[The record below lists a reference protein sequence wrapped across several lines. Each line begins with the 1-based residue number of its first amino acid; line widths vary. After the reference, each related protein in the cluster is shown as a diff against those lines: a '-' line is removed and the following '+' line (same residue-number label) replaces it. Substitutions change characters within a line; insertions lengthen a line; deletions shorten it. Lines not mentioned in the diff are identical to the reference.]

1 MRATLTLPADWMN
14 DAASGSKTL
23 KGVWTGTGSGA
34 AVMVAGRNAEK
45 NAAAVAELRALGAE
59 ADATIVDVTE
69 EASVNAMV
77 AATAARFGRL
87 DILVNNAGI
96 NIRNRPEVYDLA
108 DWHKVIA
115 TNLTSAM
122 LASKAAHPYLKA
134 SGHGRVINNG
144 SMLSIF
150 GLPFHAAYGAS
161 KGGVVQMTKSMAVAW
176 AADGITVNCLLPGWI
191 DTDLTR
197 KARTDMAGLNDN
209 VLART
214 PKGRWGDPGDF
225 EGVRAIAR
233 EVPGIVVAALARAN
247 ERDVT
252 TAGEAV
258 RDAERL
264 RAALAAALAVAVDAD
279 GAAAAAAA
287 AVAAATAARA
297 AALQEGNWPDECA
310 QCYTQPEAAR
320 DGPAR
325 LPQLRQRQLELESNR
340 QARPLRPRRPT

>member
-1 MRATLTLPADWMN
+1 MFD
-14 DAASGSKTL
+14 L
-23 KGVWTGTGSGA
+23 KGRVGLVTGGNGGIGLGLARGLAKAGA

-59 ADATIVDVTE
+59 ADATIVDVTD

-77 AATAARFGRL
+77 AACVARFGRL

-122 LASKAAHPYLKA
+122 LASKAAFPHLKS

-176 AADGITVNCLLPGWI
+176 AAEGITVNCLLPGWI
-191 DTDLTR
+191 DTELTR
-197 KARTDMAGLNDN
+197 KARSDMEGLNAN

-214 PKGRWGDPGDF
+214 PKGRWGDPADF
-225 EGVRAIAR
+225 EGIAAFLGSDASAFITGVAI
-233 EVPGIVVAALARAN
+233 P
-247 ERDVT
+247 
-252 TAGEAV
+252 
-258 RDAERL
+258 
-264 RAALAAALAVAVDAD
+264 VD
-279 GAAAAAAA
+279 GGFS
-287 AVAAATAARA
+287 VN
-297 AALQEGNWPDECA
+297 G
-310 QCYTQPEAAR
+310 
-320 DGPAR
+320 
-325 LPQLRQRQLELESNR
+325 
-340 QARPLRPRRPT
+340 